1 LAVTVTLAQQTEATP
16 SLVSTSTVAFVVQP
30 SDLVARIAG
39 GDRTFWFVLSHIN
52 MHDFLFL
59 NLLCTLH
66 YRKCTRVFAFRI
78 VETRA
83 ASAAPAVT
91 LDASL
96 SFDPDVSDGPDIG
109 GSGSASSPL
118 SYLWVCAPAS
128 ECPALF
134 SSGAATSQSG
144 SPVFS
149 MPASLF
155 VGGAAETVPLRPVL
169 L

>member
-1 LAVTVTLAQQTEATP
+1 MCP
-16 SLVSTSTVAFVVQP
+16 
-30 SDLVARIAG
+30 
-39 GDRTFWFVLSHIN
+39 
-52 MHDFLFL
+52 LFS
-59 NLLCTLH
+59 
-66 YRKCTRVFAFRI
+66 FRI

-83 ASAAPAVT
+83 AAAAPAVT

-96 SFDPDVSDGPDIG
+96 SFDPDVSDGPGIS
-109 GSGSASSPL
+109 GSGSALSPL

-144 SPVFS
+144 SPVLS

-155 VGGAAETVPLRPVL
+155 VSGAIETVPLPPVL
-169 L
+169 FETLCKSTTHCLESSNSIFSVSLCLFTPV